1 MICPKCNKE
10 ISEESTFCSECG
22 YRIKEG
28 KEAEVS
34 TRESGKKVSRKA
46 LIIIAG
52 IVCVIVIVAVA
63 VAVNSTP
70 SSKYKKAE
78 AAFANGNYERAM
90 KYYSAAGDY
99 EDSEEKLAEATIAN
113 HYANG
118 VKLYDNAQYD
128 EAMEEFGNAEGYN
141 DSAVRIRYCN

>member
-52 IVCVIVIVAVA
+52 IV
-63 VAVNSTP
+63 
-70 SSKYKKAE
+70 
-78 AAFANGNYERAM
+78 
-90 KYYSAAGDY
+90 
-99 EDSEEKLAEATIAN
+99 
-113 HYANG
+113 
-118 VKLYDNAQYD
+118 
-128 EAMEEFGNAEGYN
+128 
-141 DSAVRIRYCN
+141 